1 MGTHDPNAHEKAAQR
16 GLFPEWDTPSPAS
29 NDSPLTPL
37 PPIDR
42 MTSMAGLALPYRN
55 YLLLSDHTTH
65 TVDCFLSDLR
75 LLTRHIGNDTPIG
88 EVQQAQLVA
97 WLMFLKWGA
106 ADKPAPK
113 TIARRVTFLKN
124 FFGWLANEDVL
135 TENLAQSL
143 VLTRPLPPLPDLL
156 FEDELAVLLQ
166 AAASDVRCHLLLLL
180 VLEGGL
186 KKEELLALSPEWV
199 DLSNPDAPT
208 VAVRLPGQGRPQ
220 RDRLIA
226 LPPPFTSVYQH
237 YVQIYHPQS
246 AVFECT
252 DRNLTYILARA
263 VKRAKLT
270 KRVTLQLLRDCF
282 AVRQLRAG
290 VSLADLREKLG
301 LTDEAWYETQTKY
314 RKLAFPA

>member
-16 GLFPEWDTPSPAS
+16 GLFPEWDAPQPAS
-29 NDSPLTPL
+29 HDSPLAPL
-37 PPIDR
+37 PPIDGA
-42 MTSMAGLALPYRN
+42 TSMAGVALPYRN

-75 LLTRHIGNDTPIG
+75 LLTRHVGNDTPIG
-88 EVQQAQLVA
+88 EVRQAQLVD
-97 WLMFLKWGA
+97 WLMFLKWGG

-124 FFGWLANEDVL
+124 FFGWLANEAVL
-135 TENLAQSL
+135 AENLAQGL

-156 FEDELAVLLQ
+156 FEDELALLMG
-166 AAASDVRCHLLLLL
+166 AAASDVRCHVLLLL

-186 KKEELLALSPEWV
+186 KKEELLALSPDWV
-199 DLSNPDAPT
+199 DLSDPASPT

-226 LPPPFTSVYQH
+226 LPAHFTSVYQH
-237 YVQIYHPQS
+237 YVAIYRPQA

-263 VKRAKLT
+263 VKRATLT

-290 VSLADLREKLG
+290 VPLPELREKLG